1 MRSLQRRLAAIEVE
15 LFGDATVSKR
25 REPIAP
31 STVDRI
37 QRVMEAHWSSS
48 SAATATHKRNYEIA
62 SEALT
67 EVLADLRPLVE
78 VDLVELQQK
87 VESAG
92 RSVDPR
98 KRAADL
104 AAGMD

>member
-1 MRSLQRRLAAIEVE
+1 MRDLRQRLAAIDVE
-15 LFGDATVSKR
+15 LFGDATVGKR

-48 SAATATHKRNYEIA
+48 SAATTTHKRNYEIA
-62 SEALT
+62 SDALT
-67 EVLADLRPLVE
+67 GILTDLRPLVE
-78 VDLVELQQK
+78 VDLVALQQK

-92 RSVDPR
+92 GPWTPGSGLPTWPPER
-98 KRAADL
+98 
-104 AAGMD
+104 